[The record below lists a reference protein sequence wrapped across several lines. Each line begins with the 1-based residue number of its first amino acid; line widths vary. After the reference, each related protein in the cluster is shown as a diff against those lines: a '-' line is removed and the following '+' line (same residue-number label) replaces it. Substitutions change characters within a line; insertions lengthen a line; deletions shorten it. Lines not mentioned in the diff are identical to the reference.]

1 MLPTD
6 YFLFLQIAFFLTITP
21 GTPRV
26 VIVTYAINYGLK
38 RSVITAIGDV
48 SANTLQMILVAFG
61 IGALVSA
68 YPNILNYLRWIG
80 ILYLLYIAFD
90 LFKSSNNLDFN
101 QSLSTK
107 SNLSLF
113 RDGFLVA
120 FLSPKAWVFF
130 GAIFPQ
136 FLNLKG
142 DFGIQLI
149 FGVDYGHQE
158 IVLSEVI
165 SNFKTHVQT
174 RLHEEFEAD
183 KDDFQAMA
191 VEFNSAG
198 ASSLDVRIFLKC
210 KGKLASRK
218 PFFERKLN
226 SFLVEACNK
235 FGYVIPFN
243 QLTVHHANKND

>member
-1 MLPTD
+1 MLPID

-38 RSVITAIGDV
+38 RSAITAIGDV
-48 SANTLQMILVAFG
+48 SANTLQMVLIAFG
-61 IGALVSA
+61 MGTLISV

-90 LFKSSNNLDFN
+90 LFKASKNLDFN
-101 QSLSTK
+101 KSLSTK

-130 GAIFPQ
+130 AAIFPQ
-136 FLNLKG
+136 FLNLEG

-149 FGVDYGHQE
+149 VLIISW
-158 IVLSEVI
+158 IVLDFSTLMLYAFTAQKIVRWLKTNPKTINTISACALGVI
-165 SNFKTHVQT
+165 AIIIAFTN
-174 RLHEEFEAD
+174 
-183 KDDFQAMA
+183 
-191 VEFNSAG
+191 
-198 ASSLDVRIFLKC
+198 I
-210 KGKLASRK
+210 
-218 PFFERKLN
+218 
-226 SFLVEACNK
+226 
-235 FGYVIPFN
+235 
-243 QLTVHHANKND
+243 

>member
-1 MLPTD
+1 MLPID

-38 RSVITAIGDV
+38 RSVITAVGDV
-48 SANTLQMILVAFG
+48 SANTLQMILVTFG
-61 IGALVSA
+61 IGVLVST

-80 ILYLLYIAFD
+80 VFYLLFIAFD
-90 LFKSSNNLDFN
+90 LVRYSKNLDFDK
-101 QSLSTK
+101 SLSTK

-136 FLNLKG
+136 FLNLEG

-149 FGVDYGHQE
+149 ILIISWVVLDFSTLMLYGFTAQK
-158 IVLSEVI
+158 IVRWLKTNPKTINTISACALFVI
-165 SNFKTHVQT
+165 AIIIAFTN
-174 RLHEEFEAD
+174 
-183 KDDFQAMA
+183 
-191 VEFNSAG
+191 
-198 ASSLDVRIFLKC
+198 I
-210 KGKLASRK
+210 
-218 PFFERKLN
+218 
-226 SFLVEACNK
+226 
-235 FGYVIPFN
+235 
-243 QLTVHHANKND
+243 

>member
-1 MLPTD
+1 MLPID

-48 SANTLQMILVAFG
+48 SANTLQMVLIAFG
-61 IGALVSA
+61 MGTLISV

-90 LFKSSNNLDFN
+90 LFKSSKNLDFN
-101 QSLSTK
+101 KSLSTK

-130 GAIFPQ
+130 AAIFPQ
-136 FLNLKG
+136 FLNLEG
-142 DFGIQLI
+142 DFIIQLI
-149 FGVDYGHQE
+149 ILIISW
-158 IVLSEVI
+158 IVLDFSTLMLYGFTAQKIINWLTTNPKTINTISACALIVI
-165 SNFKTHVQT
+165 
-174 RLHEEFEAD
+174 AIII
-183 KDDFQAMA
+183 A
-191 VEFNSAG
+191 
-198 ASSLDVRIFLKC
+198 
-210 KGKLASRK
+210 
-218 PFFERKLN
+218 
-226 SFLVEACNK
+226 
-235 FGYVIPFN
+235 
-243 QLTVHHANKND
+243 LTNI

>member
-1 MLPTD
+1 MLPVD

-38 RSVITAIGDV
+38 RSIITAVGDV
-48 SANTLQMILVAFG
+48 SANTLQMIFVAFG
-61 IGALVSA
+61 AGALVSA
-68 YPNILNYLRWIG
+68 YPNVLNYFRWIG

-90 LFKSSNNLDFN
+90 LFQTSKNLDFN

-136 FLNLKG
+136 FLNLEG
-142 DFGIQLI
+142 DFAIHLVILI
-149 FGVDYGHQE
+149 ISWVVLDFSTLMLYGFTAQK
-158 IVLSEVI
+158 ITSW
-165 SNFKTHVQT
+165 FKTNPKT
-174 RLHEEFEAD
+174 I
-183 KDDFQAMA
+183 
-191 VEFNSAG
+191 NTISACALIIIAIII
-198 ASSLDVRIFLKC
+198 ASTNI
-210 KGKLASRK
+210 
-218 PFFERKLN
+218 
-226 SFLVEACNK
+226 
-235 FGYVIPFN
+235 
-243 QLTVHHANKND
+243 